1 MKVVVDDKIP
11 YIQGKIERLVDEVVY
26 LPEASISADDVKDAD
41 ILLVRTRTHC
51 CRELLEGSR
60 VRLVVTA
67 TIGFDHLDTQYLD
80 EAGIEWHNC
89 PGCNATSVAQ
99 YVRNSLLALQ
109 EDKGLCLS
117 DITLGI
123 VGVGHV
129 GSEVLKACRP
139 LVKRVLLND
148 PPRQE
153 AGQTSMPVGEAESEQ
168 LNFSSLDE
176 LREQCDVIT
185 IHTPL
190 IRDGKHPTFHLVDES
205 FLHTASGRLVLIN
218 SGRGEVVD
226 NQALLSAL
234 EEGRICEAIVDTWEN
249 EPRLSRELL
258 KKVYIGTPHI
268 AGYSAD
274 GKANATRMSL
284 QHIAQWLNDG
294 GDETALTTMSGI
306 SVEPPSLP
314 AGVVTATDESE
325 RALQLYDPRQDSSR
339 LKADPSKFEYLRGH
353 YPLRRERI

>member
-11 YIQGKIERLVDEVVY
+11 YIEGKIERLVDEVVY
-26 LPEASISADDVKDAD
+26 LPGAKITAEDVRDAD

-51 CRELLEGSR
+51 CRELLEGSK

-99 YVRNSLLALQ
+99 YVRNSLLLL
-109 EDKGLCLS
+109 ENERGLCLK
-117 DITLGI
+117 DTVLGI

-129 GSEVLKACRP
+129 GSKVLKACRP

-153 AGQTSMPVGEAESEQ
+153 KEGGD
-168 LNFSSLDE
+168 FHSLDE

-190 IRDGKHPTFHLVDES
+190 IVDGKHPTFHLIDEG
-205 FLHTASGRLVLIN
+205 FLNAVSRQLVLIN

-226 NQALLSAL
+226 NAALLAAL
-234 EEGRICEAIVDTWEN
+234 NEGRVADAVIDTWEN
-249 EPRLSRELL
+249 EPDLSCELL
-258 KKVYIGTPHI
+258 NKVYIGTPHI

-284 QHIAQWLNDG
+284 QHIAEWLERN
-294 GDETALTTMSGI
+294 GDEAALRTMQTLI
-306 SVEPPSLP
+306 VEPPALP
-314 AGVVTATDESE
+314 EGSVTATDETE
-325 RALQLYDPRQDSSR
+325 RALQLYDPRQDSRR
-339 LKADPSKFEYLRGH
+339 LKAEPSQFEQLRGH
-353 YPLRRERI
+353 YPLRRERL

>member
-11 YIQGKIERLVDEVVY
+11 YIEGKIERLVDEVVY
-26 LPEASISADDVKDAD
+26 LPGAKITADDVKDAD

-51 CRELLEGSR
+51 CRELLEGSK

-99 YVRNSLLALQ
+99 YVHNCLLLLQ
-109 EDKGLCLS
+109 KEKGLNLS
-117 DITLGI
+117 DLTLGI

-153 AGQTSMPVGEAESEQ
+153 KEGGV
-168 LNFSSLDE
+168 FHSLDE
-176 LREQCDVIT
+176 LRELCDIIT

-190 IRDGKHPTFHLVDES
+190 ICDGKYPTFHLIDEA
-205 FLHTASGRLVLIN
+205 FLQAAPKHLVLIN

-226 NQALLSAL
+226 NAALLNAL
-234 EEGRICEAIVDTWEN
+234 NEGRIADAIIDTWEN
-249 EPRLSRELL
+249 EPNLSRTLL
-258 KKVYIGTPHI
+258 DKVYIGTPHI

-284 QHIAQWLNDG
+284 QHIAKWLSER
-294 GDETALTTMSGI
+294 GDTTALRTMSGLV
-306 SVEPPSLP
+306 VEPPSLP
-314 AGVVTATDESE
+314 AGTVTATDEIE
-325 RALQLYDPRQDSSR
+325 RDLQLYDPREDSLR
-339 LKADPSKFEYLRGH
+339 LKSEPTQFEYLRGH
-353 YPLRRERI
+353 YPLRREHV

>member
-11 YIQGKIERLVDEVVY
+11 YIEGKIEKLVDEVVY
-26 LPEASISADDVKDAD
+26 LTGAKITAEDVRDAD

-51 CRELLEGSR
+51 CRELLEGSK

-99 YVRNSLLALQ
+99 YVRNCLLLL
-109 EDKGLCLS
+109 EKEKGLQLNEL
-117 DITLGI
+117 TLGI

-153 AGQTSMPVGEAESEQ
+153 AEGSISIGGDAVVES
-168 LNFSSLDE
+168 FHSLDE

-190 IRDGKHPTFHLVDES
+190 ICDGRHPSFHLIDEA
-205 FLHTASGRLVLIN
+205 FLSAAPQRLVLIN

-226 NQALLSAL
+226 NAALLTSL
-234 EEGRICEAIVDTWEN
+234 DEGRIADAIIDTWEN
-249 EPRLSRELL
+249 EPNLSRELL
-258 KKVYIGTPHI
+258 NKVYIGTPHI

-284 QHIAQWLNDG
+284 QAIAEWLSDV
-294 GDETALTTMSGI
+294 GDEAALQTMSTLC
-306 SVEPPSLP
+306 VEPPSLP
-314 AGVVTATDESE
+314 EGTVTAVDEAD
-325 RALQLYDPRQDSSR
+325 RQLQLYDPRQDSMR
-339 LKADPSKFEYLRGH
+339 LKAEPSQFEYLRGH
-353 YPLRRERI
+353 YPLRRERV